1 LPIVDCQLPIG
12 RNREVSN
19 QSAIGNA
26 RRGAGVVELAALEM
40 L

>member
-1 LPIVDCQLPIG
+1 LPIADLLEVGSTEIG
-12 RNREVSN
+12 NWN
-19 QSAIGNA
+19 LAIGNA